1 MEIEE
6 MEVSL
11 MDWILEDWDS
21 SLDDWRVMT
30 TDEVQQ
36 DNEEIHRVKEEDGSP
51 SQEERDSVIGHFEKE
66 MIGKKE

>member
-1 MEIEE
+1 
-6 MEVSL
+6 
-11 MDWILEDWDS
+11 
-21 SLDDWRVMT
+21 MT

-51 SQEERDSVIGHFEKE
+51 SQEERDLVIGHFEKE